1 MVFIFNKLKK
11 KFFVLLLVNAIFFS
25 SICSV
30 YSLESVES
38 SLDDNISQTNQ
49 TSTVESEHLI
59 PDLQLRMIINSKLG
73 KKGEDLKTYSA
84 SLKELESLT
93 STLDFD
99 FSWNQNIYPNINPL
113 ESYIQFETLQGLEYL
128 KNVKEIR
135 FLRTIIPKDGIENIS
150 KMTSLEDLNI
160 NSSFFDGE
168 DTTTTVLKIGIN
180 GGQIEDKKI
189 IPISNKV
196 DLGPIANLNNLKS
209 FKFNINGFQE
219 NSPYSYSL
227 RTNFSLSGLS
237 DAVNLEELELSY
249 LADVD
254 DKNFEWIT
262 SLAKLT
268 RLSITDSPLESVE
281 AISKLQNLTNL
292 NINATYVTDF
302 SPIID
307 KDYFKGARYMKY
319 RFNTQYFENKNENG
333 ENIKVIDL
341 DHTFNFGKGSITKF
355 TTMQNYLGSFNIYD
369 NKFTDHGLSVSLKL
383 NERKEINA
391 YNYVTGKWDDKT
403 SGIVFG
409 FEGTTENG
417 KPISYLPITVP
428 IGNKI
433 TFDSNYENGPK
444 EVGNVEPLKKATPI
458 KMTRPG
464 YTLEGWYTDK
474 ETTSP
479 FDFET
484 DVNDNFTLYA
494 KWKKQT
500 GGGGSVDPGPGTT
513 PEPSKTVILAS
524 GEKYTDVLTATVLGN
539 EKDAP
544 ILLSQKDRLDD
555 KTLAEIKRLNAEDII
570 ISGGT
575 DSVSN
580 KVEEQL
586 KDYNVI
592 RIAGKDR
599 FETAKKIG
607 NEVRKTGNKYG
618 AVLVDG
624 TNFPDVITMS
634 SLASHKRV
642 PILLTE
648 PQTFTNTT
656 KDTIKSWGLN
666 DVTIGGGYN
675 SVSKDIEGNIGVSKV
690 NRFGGEDRYK
700 TAELIGNEVRKVSGS
715 LDDMILVDGTNFPD
729 GITINSLAAHFKAP
743 IMLTETN
750 ELNSI
755 TGDKI
760 KEWSIKNILI
770 GGGYNSVSKG
780 VEDNLEV
787 SNKERV
793 AGQDRYETAVKI
805 SERLSQTS
813 KALGSK

>member
-1 MVFIFNKLKK
+1 
-11 KFFVLLLVNAIFFS
+11 
-25 SICSV
+25 
-30 YSLESVES
+30 
-38 SLDDNISQTNQ
+38 
-49 TSTVESEHLI
+49 
-59 PDLQLRMIINSKLG
+59 
-73 KKGEDLKTYSA
+73 
-84 SLKELESLT
+84 
-93 STLDFD
+93 
-99 FSWNQNIYPNINPL
+99 
-113 ESYIQFETLQGLEYL
+113 
-128 KNVKEIR
+128 
-135 FLRTIIPKDGIENIS
+135 
-150 KMTSLEDLNI
+150 
-160 NSSFFDGE
+160 
-168 DTTTTVLKIGIN
+168 
-180 GGQIEDKKI
+180 
-189 IPISNKV
+189 
-196 DLGPIANLNNLKS
+196 
-209 FKFNINGFQE
+209 
-219 NSPYSYSL
+219 
-227 RTNFSLSGLS
+227 
-237 DAVNLEELELSY
+237 
-249 LADVD
+249 
-254 DKNFEWIT
+254 
-262 SLAKLT
+262 
-268 RLSITDSPLESVE
+268 
-281 AISKLQNLTNL
+281 
-292 NINATYVTDF
+292 
-302 SPIID
+302 
-307 KDYFKGARYMKY
+307 
-319 RFNTQYFENKNENG
+319 
-333 ENIKVIDL
+333 
-341 DHTFNFGKGSITKF
+341 
-355 TTMQNYLGSFNIYD
+355 
-369 NKFTDHGLSVSLKL
+369 
-383 NERKEINA
+383 
-391 YNYVTGKWDDKT
+391 
-403 SGIVFG
+403 
-409 FEGTTENG
+409 
-417 KPISYLPITVP
+417 
-428 IGNKI
+428 
-433 TFDSNYENGPK
+433 
-444 EVGNVEPLKKATPI
+444 
-458 KMTRPG
+458 
-464 YTLEGWYTDK
+464 
-474 ETTSP
+474 
-479 FDFET
+479 
-484 DVNDNFTLYA
+484 
-494 KWKKQT
+494 
-500 GGGGSVDPGPGTT
+500 
-513 PEPSKTVILAS
+513 
-524 GEKYTDVLTATVLGN
+524 
-539 EKDAP
+539 
-544 ILLSQKDRLDD
+544 
-555 KTLAEIKRLNAEDII
+555 
-570 ISGGT
+570 
-575 DSVSN
+575 
-580 KVEEQL
+580 VEEQL

>member
-1 MVFIFNKLKK
+1 M
-11 KFFVLLLVNAIFFS
+11 
-25 SICSV
+25 
-30 YSLESVES
+30 
-38 SLDDNISQTNQ
+38 
-49 TSTVESEHLI
+49 I

-84 SLKELESLT
+84 SLEELESLT

-99 FSWNQNIYPNINPL
+99 FSWNQIIYPNINPL
-113 ESYIQFETLQGLEYL
+113 ESYIQFETLEGLEYL

-180 GGQIEDKKI
+180 GGQIEDKRI

-281 AISKLQNLTNL
+281 AISKLQNLNNL

-319 RFNTQYFENKNENG
+319 RFNTQYFENKTENG

-403 SGIVFG
+403 LGIVFG

-444 EVGNVEPLKKATPI
+444 EVGNVEPLKKVTPV

-479 FDFET
+479 FDFEI

-500 GGGGSVDPGPGTT
+500 GGGGSVDQGPGTT

-592 RIAGKDR
+592 RIAGQDR

-656 KDTIKSWGLN
+656 KDTIKSWVLN

-743 IMLTETN
+743 ILLTESN

-770 GGGYNSVSKG
+770 GGGYNSVSKE
-780 VEDNLEV
+780 VEDSLEV

>member
-1 MVFIFNKLKK
+1 
-11 KFFVLLLVNAIFFS
+11 
-25 SICSV
+25 
-30 YSLESVES
+30 
-38 SLDDNISQTNQ
+38 
-49 TSTVESEHLI
+49 
-59 PDLQLRMIINSKLG
+59 MIINSKLG

-84 SLKELESLT
+84 SLEELESLT

-99 FSWNQNIYPNINPL
+99 FSWNQIIYPNINPL
-113 ESYIQFETLQGLEYL
+113 ESYIQFETLEGLEYL

-180 GGQIEDKKI
+180 GGQIEDKRI

-281 AISKLQNLTNL
+281 AISKLQNLNNL

-319 RFNTQYFENKNENG
+319 RFNTQYFENKTENG

-403 SGIVFG
+403 LGIVFG

-444 EVGNVEPLKKATPI
+444 EVGNVEPLKKVTPV

-479 FDFET
+479 FDFEI

-500 GGGGSVDPGPGTT
+500 GGGGSVDQGPGTT

-592 RIAGKDR
+592 RIAGQDR

-656 KDTIKSWGLN
+656 KDTIKSWVLN

-743 IMLTETN
+743 ILLTESN

-770 GGGYNSVSKG
+770 GGGYNSVSKE
-780 VEDNLEV
+780 VEDSLEV

>member
-1 MVFIFNKLKK
+1 MVFIFKKLKK
-11 KFFVLLLVNAIFFS
+11 KFFVLLLVNALFFS
-25 SICSV
+25 SIWSV
-30 YSLESVES
+30 YSLDSVES
-38 SLDDNISQTNQ
+38 SADDNISQTSQ
-49 TSTVESEHLI
+49 TSNVELEYLI

-84 SLKELESLT
+84 SLEELESLT
-93 STLDFD
+93 STFD

-160 NSSFFDGE
+160 NSSFFYGE

-319 RFNTQYFENKNENG
+319 RFNTQYFENKTENG

-341 DHTFNFGKGSITKF
+341 DHTFNFGKGTITKF

-403 SGIVFG
+403 SGTIFG

-417 KPISYLPITVP
+417 KPISYLPIIVP

-444 EVGNVEPLKKATPI
+444 EVGNVEPLKKVTPV

-479 FDFET
+479 FDFEA

-592 RIAGKDR
+592 RIAGQDR

-656 KDTIKSWGLN
+656 KNTIKSWGLN

-743 IMLTETN
+743 IMLTEPYQ
-750 ELNSI
+750 LNSI

-770 GGGYNSVSKG
+770 GGGYNSVSKE

>member
-1 MVFIFNKLKK
+1 
-11 KFFVLLLVNAIFFS
+11 
-25 SICSV
+25 
-30 YSLESVES
+30 
-38 SLDDNISQTNQ
+38 
-49 TSTVESEHLI
+49 
-59 PDLQLRMIINSKLG
+59 MIINSKLG

-84 SLKELESLT
+84 SLEELESLT

-128 KNVKEIR
+128 KNVKKIR

-160 NSSFFDGE
+160 NSSFFDGD
-168 DTTTTVLKIGIN
+168 DTTTTVLKIGVN

-237 DAVNLEELELSY
+237 DAANLEELELSY

-281 AISKLQNLTNL
+281 SISKLQNLTDL

-307 KDYFKGARYMKY
+307 KDYFKGAMYMKY
-319 RFNTQYFENKNENG
+319 RFNTQYFENKTENG

-369 NKFTDHGLSVSLKL
+369 NNFTDHGLSVSLKL

-417 KPISYLPITVP
+417 KPISFLPITVP

-444 EVGNVEPLKKATPI
+444 EVGNVEPLKKVTPV

-500 GGGGSVDPGPGTT
+500 GGGGSVDPGPGAT

-700 TAELIGNEVRKVSGS
+700 TAELIGNEVRKVPGS

-743 IMLTETN
+743 IMLTEPN

-755 TGDKI
+755 TGYKI

-770 GGGYNSVSKG
+770 GGGYNSVTKE
-780 VEDNLEV
+780 VEDSLEV

-793 AGQDRYETAVKI
+793 AGQDRYATAVKI